1 MVETR
6 SSKKPTQLGNK
17 EDQNPRKLY
26 SRFLFKALILAVFC
40 AVVPVFLSQT
50 PELANQTRLLELLHL
65 VVVGIAVSY
74 GLFSRR
80 NYDGGGSNNNDH
92 HNTNTHD
99 YVPKIL
105 EVSSVFNVDHES
117 ESEPSDDS
125 SGGGDHRKFQTWRN
139 KYHMETPEIVLSKD
153 HETRFVDRVGSGI
166 REKPLLLPVRS
177 LNYSR
182 VSDSD
187 RWEKV
192 RSKRQLLK
200 SLGDDNSDVLPSP
213 IPWRSRSS
221 SSSSKEIESQ
231 PSVKSL
237 ATVKNQPLIKNLT
250 PSSSFSSSPRKSTP
264 LTNLASESG
273 AKFHGEL
280 HPSPPPPPPP
290 PPPLPAFY
298 NSASRKDYPPGIYR
312 IKHRESVHK
321 TNFSGG
327 EFHPPP
333 PPPPPPPAEYYKSPP
348 TKLRVSSERRKSSEQ
363 KMKLDER
370 SAKRNSPRKVW
381 WSDPVVESKE
391 ERIIRQ
397 GTEKNDGRSYLEIKA
412 VEEEH
417 RRNSEN
423 ENHYEEEKKIEEEGV
438 CGSNNGSDVDK
449 KADEFIAK
457 FREQIR
463 LQRIESIKRSTNKIS
478 ANSSR

>member
-1 MVETR
+1 MVEAR
-6 SSKKPTQLGNK
+6 SLKKPIQLGNK
-17 EDQNPRKLY
+17 EDQNPRKFY
-26 SRFLFKALILAVFC
+26 SRFIFKALILTVLC

-65 VVVGIAVSY
+65 VFVGIAVSY

-80 NYDGGGSNNNDH
+80 NYDEGGSSNSDHNKADH
-92 HNTNTHD
+92 HNNNSHS

-105 EVSSVFNVDHES
+105 EVSSVFNVGHES

-125 SGGGDHRKFQTWRN
+125 SRDHRKFQTWKN
-139 KYHMETPEIVLSKD
+139 KYHMKIPEV
-153 HETRFVDRVGSGI
+153 ETRFVDRVSSEN

-182 VSDSD
+182 VSDSSGD
-187 RWEKV
+187 NSGRWEKV
-192 RSKRQLLK
+192 RSKRELLK
-200 SLGDDNSDVLPSP
+200 TLGDDNSDVLPSP

-221 SSSSKEIESQ
+221 SSSSSSSSSKEVESL
-231 PSVKSL
+231 PSVKNL
-237 ATVKNQPLIKNLT
+237 TTVESQPLIKNLT
-250 PSSSFSSSPRKSTP
+250 PSSSFSSPRKSNP
-264 LTNLASESG
+264 IPNLASE
-273 AKFHGEL
+273 F

-298 NSASRKDYPPGIYR
+298 NSSSRKDHPGIYR
-312 IKHRESVHK
+312 VERRESSVHK
-321 TNFSGG
+321 TKFAGG

-333 PPPPPPPAEYYKSPP
+333 PPPPPPPVEYYKSPP
-348 TKLRVSSERRKSSEQ
+348 TKFRLSNERRKSSEQ
-363 KMKLDER
+363 KMK
-370 SAKRNSPRKVW
+370 RNAPKKVW
-381 WSDPVVESKE
+381 WSDPIVESKE
-391 ERIIRQ
+391 Q
-397 GTEKNDGRSYLEIKA
+397 DTEKNDQRSNLGSKA
-412 VEEEH
+412 VEE
-417 RRNSEN
+417 SEN
-423 ENHYEEEKKIEEEGV
+423 GEQRRGENEIHDEVEKKIVEEEGV
-438 CGSNNGSDVDK
+438 SEINNGSDVDK

>member
-1 MVETR
+1 MVEAR

-17 EDQNPRKLY
+17 EDQNPRKFY
-26 SRFLFKALILAVFC
+26 SRFLFKALILTVLC

-65 VVVGIAVSY
+65 VFVGIAVSY

-80 NYDGGGSNNNDH
+80 NYDGGGGGGTSNSDNNKADHSNNNSH
-92 HNTNTHD
+92 S

-125 SGGGDHRKFQTWRN
+125 SGDQRKFQTWKN
-139 KYHMETPEIVLSKD
+139 KYHMKIPEV
-153 HETRFVDRVGSGI
+153 ETRFVERVSSEI

-177 LNYSR
+177 LNYPR
-182 VSDSD
+182 VSDSSGD
-187 RWEKV
+187 NSGRWEKV
-192 RSKRQLLK
+192 RSKRELLK
-200 SLGDDNSDVLPSP
+200 TLGDDNSDVLPSP

-221 SSSSKEIESQ
+221 SSSKETESQ
-231 PSVKSL
+231 PL
-237 ATVKNQPLIKNLT
+237 VKNMTTVESQPLIKNLT
-250 PSSSFSSSPRKSTP
+250 PSSFSSPRKSNLLP
-264 LTNLASESG
+264 NNLASQ
-273 AKFHGEL
+273 F

-298 NSASRKDYPPGIYR
+298 NSSSRKEHPGIYR
-312 IKHRESVHK
+312 VERRESLVHK
-321 TNFSGG
+321 TKFAGG

-333 PPPPPPPAEYYKSPP
+333 PPPPPPPVEYYKSPP
-348 TKLRVSSERRKSSEQ
+348 MKLRVSSERRKSSEQ
-363 KMKLDER
+363 KMK
-370 SAKRNSPRKVW
+370 RNSPKKVW
-381 WSDPVVESKE
+381 WSDPIVESKE
-391 ERIIRQ
+391 Q
-397 GTEKNDGRSYLEIKA
+397 DTEKNDQRSYLGSKA
-412 VEEEH
+412 TEESEDEEH
-417 RRNSEN
+417 RRREN
-423 ENHYEEEKKIEEEGV
+423 EIQDEVEKKIVEEEGV
-438 CGSNNGSDVDK
+438 SESNNGSDVDK

-463 LQRIESIKRSTNKIS
+463 LQRIESIKRSANKIS